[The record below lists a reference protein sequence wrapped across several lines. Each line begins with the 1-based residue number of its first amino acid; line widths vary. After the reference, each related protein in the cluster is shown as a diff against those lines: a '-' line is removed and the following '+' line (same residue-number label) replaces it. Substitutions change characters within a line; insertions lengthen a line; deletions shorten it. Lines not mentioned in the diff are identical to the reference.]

1 MTLSIKNLLKVLI
14 FSSLLINFCFSLNA
28 ESFRVHKTVVITMD
42 EITPENAKEDNYVSE
57 EVTVGINDAV
67 CIKLPQD
74 LTYIQGV
81 ELTVKIPLAIAR
93 CPNTVIYSL
102 YDNISPVPS
111 EKNIDYTGKELYT
124 GIYPGQLSLTI
135 HIPLIKGNTI
145 KQSPYADKTFIPEYS
160 RNFLF
165 LRNQLAMK
173 GVPQEAINSKFQIS
187 AKPILINK
195 GRLIVKAG
203 AAKPQNLSVL
213 VDDKPV
219 ELDANGACL
228 LKPGIH
234 NVIISSQ
241 AARNESR
248 SCVIEIAK
256 DTVLQVDLKSTAPVM
271 QINMP
276 QGTHVTVDSQNVEV
290 KNGYLELKP
299 GDHTLKFSLGGYE
312 VVKQVNVQEG
322 RFYSINV
329 TIDAAITEN

>member
-1 MTLSIKNLLKVLI
+1 MTLISKKIAKVFI
-14 FSSLLINFCFSLNA
+14 FSALLLCMCFMPHA

-42 EITPENAKEDNYVSE
+42 EITPENAEADNYVSE

-74 LTYIQGV
+74 MTYIQGV
-81 ELTVKIPLAIAR
+81 ELNVKIPLAIAR

-135 HIPLIKGNTI
+135 HIPLVKGNTI
-145 KQSPYADKTFIPEYS
+145 KQTPYADKTFVPEYS

-173 GVPQEAINSKFQIS
+173 GVPQEAIKSTFKIT

-195 GRLIVKAG
+195 GRLVIKAG
-203 AAKPQNLSVL
+203 AVKPQSLSVL

-219 ELDANGACL
+219 DLDANGACL

-234 NVIISSQ
+234 NVIISS
-241 AARNESR
+241 ASARNESR

-256 DTVLQVDLKSTAPVM
+256 DTVLEVDLKSTAPVM

-276 QGTHVTVDSQNVEV
+276 QGTHLTVDNQSVDV
-290 KNGYLELKP
+290 KNGYLDLKP
-299 GDHTLKFSLGGYE
+299 GDHTLKFTLGGYE

-322 RFYSINV
+322 RSYSINV